1 MFGEIFIV
9 KEFVLSLEPTEI
21 DEVHVSWDGAR
32 CFLHIHQPSALFHC
46 ELSAACVLKLISELQ
61 AKESTKASANPQSV
75 SASQIAL
82 CVTEAIQAMGDDH
95 CDRAAMI
102 LTDVIGQLHTL

>member
-1 MFGEIFIV
+1 VTRKQLHTTAKGVQCYEIF
-9 KEFVLSLEPTEI
+9 
-21 DEVHVSWDGAR
+21 
-32 CFLHIHQPSALFHC
+32 
-46 ELSAACVLKLISELQ
+46 SELQ